1 MNSKTSSTAPKHG
14 LLPSIALS
22 LMTVISAVSALNIA
36 IPDIAEKTGATQT
49 QLTWIV
55 DAYTVVF
62 AGLLLLSGAVGD
74 KYGRKTLLQVGLLI
88 YLSANIFGILAGPEM
103 DPNTLIAI
111 RIITGVGAS
120 MIMPSTL
127 SVITTSFEKE
137 ERAKAVGVWVA
148 VAGGGAVVGLFGTAV
163 LMLWFDWTSFFWLN
177 LVFATVGFI
186 GVTVNVRN
194 SKDESEHP
202 LDVIGGL
209 LSIAAVA
216 TLVFGIIEGPERG
229 WDDSTTVTGLVAG
242 SVLLTVF
249 VLWELR
255 AKHPLLDPRLF
266 RIRGFSAGSLS
277 IAIQFL
283 AQFGFIFVGMQYL
296 QFVGGFE
303 PWQAA
308 LHLLPL
314 PFVMLPGTRL
324 VGRLAKRFPQKVL
337 GSIGLAAFGT
347 SMFLFSN
354 LSDKF
359 DFWLFESA
367 LVLMASGV
375 AFAATPATT
384 AITASLPP
392 SKQGVA
398 SAVNDVAREFGS
410 AVGIAVLGAALTDTY
425 RGEMVDHVA
434 TIQFPPQV
442 PAEKI
447 SDFNDFV
454 TNSPAV
460 LGIDINDLPEKMQS
474 AKPFLETIWVDL
486 QKAAAIAF
494 ADGSSAA
501 LRLSGLVA
509 FGGAVLVAVL
519 APKKTAEAVD
529 DYSEAR

>member
-1 MNSKTSSTAPKHG
+1 MNSKITNKRG
-14 LLPSIALS
+14 LLPSIAIS

-49 QLTWIV
+49 QITWIV
-55 DAYTVVF
+55 DSYTVVF
-62 AGLLLLSGAVGD
+62 AGLLLLSGSLGD
-74 KYGRKTLLQVGLLI
+74 KFGRKSLLQIGLLI
-88 YLSANIFGILAGPEM
+88 YLAANIFGSFAGPEM

-127 SVITTSFEKE
+127 SVITTSFVKE

-163 LMLWFDWTSFFWLN
+163 LMIWFNWTSFFWLN
-177 LVFATVGFI
+177 LFLATVGLI
-186 GVTVNVRN
+186 GVTRNVQN
-194 SKDESEHP
+194 SRDETDRP
-202 LDVIGGL
+202 LDFFGGL
-209 LSIAAVA
+209 LSIAAVS
-216 TLVFGIIEGPERG
+216 TLVFGIIEGPELG
-229 WDDSTTVTGLVAG
+229 WGDSITVSALVSGLF
-242 SVLLTVF
+242 LLAFF

-255 AKHPLLDPRLF
+255 AKFPLLDPRLF
-266 RIRGFSAGSLS
+266 RIRGFSAGALS
-277 IAIQFL
+277 ITIQFL

-296 QFVGGFE
+296 QFVGGFK

-324 VGRLAKRFPQKVL
+324 VGHLAKRFPQKIL
-337 GSIGLAAFGT
+337 GSIGLTAFG
-347 SMFLFSN
+347 SAMFLFSN
-354 LSDKF
+354 LSDQF
-359 DFWLFESA
+359 NFWLFESA
-367 LVLMASGV
+367 LVLMAVGV

-384 AITASLPP
+384 AITSSLPP

-410 AVGIAVLGAALTDTY
+410 AIGIAVLGAALTDTY
-425 RGEMVDHVA
+425 KSSMVEHVSH
-434 TIQFPPQV
+434 IQFPPQV
-442 PAEKI
+442 PASKI
-447 SDFNDFV
+447 AEFNDFV

-460 LGIDINDLPEKMQS
+460 LGLNINDLPDKMQS
-474 AKPFLETIWVDL
+474 AKPFLETIWADL
-486 QKAAAIAF
+486 HSAAALTF

-509 FGGAVLVAVL
+509 LSGAVIIALL
-519 APKKTAEAVD
+519 APRKTAEAID
-529 DYSEAR
+529 EQ

>member
-1 MNSKTSSTAPKHG
+1 MSTTSAKPKHG

-36 IPDIAEKTGATQT
+36 LPDITEKTGATQT

-88 YLSANIFGILAGPEM
+88 YLTANIFGIVAGPEM

-111 RIITGVGAS
+111 RVITGVGAS

-163 LMLWFDWTSFFWLN
+163 LMLWLNWTSFFWLN
-177 LVFATVGFI
+177 LFLATIGFI
-186 GVTVNVRN
+186 GVTVNVTN
-194 SKDESEHP
+194 SKDDSGHP

-209 LSIAAVA
+209 ISVLAVSS
-216 TLVFGIIEGPERG
+216 LVFGIIEGPELG
-229 WDDSTTVTGLVAG
+229 WDDSTTLTGLVAG
-242 SVLLTVF
+242 VVLLVGF
-249 VLWELR
+249 VLWELN

-266 RIRGFSAGSLS
+266 KIRGFSAGALS
-277 IAIQFL
+277 ITIQFL

-314 PFVMLPGTRL
+314 PFIMLPTTRL
-324 VGRLAKRFPQKVL
+324 VGHLSKKLPQKVL
-337 GSIGLAAFGT
+337 GSIGLTAFGLA
-347 SMFLFSN
+347 MFAFSN
-354 LSDKF
+354 LSETF
-359 DFWLFESA
+359 DVWLFESA
-367 LVLMASGV
+367 LMLMAAGV

-384 AITASLPP
+384 AITASLPIA
-392 SKQGVA
+392 KQGVA

-410 AVGIAVLGAALTDTY
+410 AIGIAVLGAALTDTY
-425 RGEMVDHVA
+425 KSGMAKHVE
-434 TIQFPPQV
+434 TITFPPQI
-442 PAEKI
+442 PSDKI
-447 SDFNDFV
+447 SDFTDFV

-460 LGIDINDLPEKMQS
+460 LGIKIDDLPEKMQA
-474 AKPFLETIWVDL
+474 AKPFFETIWDDL
-486 QKAAAIAF
+486 HNAAAIAF
-494 ADGSSAA
+494 ADGSTTA
-501 LRLSGLVA
+501 LRLSGIIA
-509 FGGAVLVAVL
+509 IGGAILVGVL
-519 APKKTAEAVD
+519 APRKAAEAID
-529 DYSEAR
+529 H

>member
-1 MNSKTSSTAPKHG
+1 
-14 LLPSIALS
+14 
-22 LMTVISAVSALNIA
+22 MTVISAVSALNIA
-36 IPDIAEKTGATQT
+36 IPDITEKTGATQT
-49 QLTWIV
+49 QITWIV

-62 AGLLLLSGAVGD
+62 AGLLLLSGAIGD
-74 KYGRKTLLQVGLLI
+74 KFGRKTLLQVGLLI
-88 YLSANIFGILAGPEM
+88 YLTANVFGSLAGPEM

-177 LVFATVGFI
+177 LFLATVGFI
-186 GVTVNVRN
+186 GVSLNVTN
-194 SKDESEHP
+194 SKDESGHR
-202 LDVIGGL
+202 LDFVGGV
-209 LSIAAVA
+209 LSIAAVS
-216 TLVFGIIEGPERG
+216 TLVFGIIEGPEQG
-229 WDDSTTVTGLVAG
+229 WDDSLTITGLVAG
-242 SVLLTVF
+242 SLLLVVF
-249 VLWELR
+249 VLWELK

-266 RIRGFSAGSLS
+266 KIRGFSAGALS
-277 IAIQFL
+277 IMIQFL

-324 VGRLAKRFPQKVL
+324 VGHLSKRLPQKVL
-337 GSIGLAAFGT
+337 GSIGLTAFGT
-347 SMFLFSN
+347 SMFLYST
-354 LSDKF
+354 LSEKF

-367 LVLMASGV
+367 LCLMAVGV

-410 AVGIAVLGAALTDTY
+410 AIGIAVLGAALTDTY
-425 RGEMVDHVA
+425 KSKMSDYA
-434 TIQFPPQV
+434 QTITFPPQV
-442 PAEKI
+442 PTEKVN
-447 SDFNDFV
+447 DFTDFV

-460 LGIDINDLPEKMQS
+460 LGIDINDLPEQMQS
-474 AKPFLETIWVDL
+474 AKPFLETIWDDL
-486 QKAAAIAF
+486 HNAARIAF

-501 LRLSGLVA
+501 LRLSGLFA
-509 FGGAVLVAVL
+509 FAGAVLVAVL
-519 APKKTAEAVD
+519 APRKAAEAVD

>member
-1 MNSKTSSTAPKHG
+1 MNQSAPKHG
-14 LLPSIALS
+14 LLPAIAIS

-49 QLTWIV
+49 QITWIV
-55 DAYTVVF
+55 DSYTVVF
-62 AGLLLLSGAVGD
+62 AGLLLLSGAIGD
-74 KYGRKTLLQVGLLI
+74 KFGRKTLLQIGLLI
-88 YLSANIFGILAGPEM
+88 YISANIFGSLAGPEM

-111 RIITGVGAS
+111 RIITGLGAS

-177 LVFATVGFI
+177 LFMASVGLI
-186 GVTVNVRN
+186 GVSLNVRN
-194 SKDESEHP
+194 SRDESGHP

-209 LSIAAVA
+209 LSIAAVSA
-216 TLVFGIIEGPERG
+216 LVFGIIEGPEQG
-229 WDDSTTVTGLVAG
+229 WSSSATLTGLVAG
-242 SVLLTVF
+242 SLLLFVF
-249 VLWELR
+249 VIWELKS
-255 AKHPLLDPRLF
+255 KHPLLDPRLF
-266 RIRGFSAGSLS
+266 KIRGFSAGSLS
-277 IAIQFL
+277 ITIQFL

-324 VGRLAKRFPQKVL
+324 VGQLAKRLPQKIL

-354 LSDKF
+354 LGETF

-367 LVLMASGV
+367 LVLMALGV

-384 AITASLPP
+384 AITSSLPP

-398 SAVNDVAREFGS
+398 SAVNDVSREFGS
-410 AVGIAVLGAALTDTY
+410 AIGIAVLGAALTDTY
-425 RGEMVDHVA
+425 KSKMVDHVA
-434 TIQFPPQV
+434 SISFPPQV

-447 SDFNDFV
+447 SDFTEFV
-454 TNSPAV
+454 TKSPAL

-474 AKPFLETIWVDL
+474 AKPFLETIWSDL
-486 QKAAAIAF
+486 QSAAGAAF
-494 ADGSSAA
+494 AEGSSSA
-501 LRLSGLVA
+501 LRLSGMVA
-509 FGGAVLVAVL
+509 IGGAVLVAIL
-519 APKKTAEAVD
+519 APRKTAEAVD